1 MTTVFVLAERSPES
15 QGLAR
20 LLATLSFGFFPL
32 KLWILL
38 DQELGLTFFFFFF
51 FFAFLFF
58 CLCNC
63 LTKSQVVMA
72 PGKEERSILAELQG
86 LETAEPFA
94 KRVPGHREIDVV

>member
-38 DQELGLTFFFFFF
+38 DQELGLFFFLFFLHF
-51 FFAFLFF
+51 YFF

-94 KRVPGHREIDVV
+94 KRVLGHREIDVV

>member
-38 DQELGLTFFFFFF
+38 DQELGLFFFLFFLHF
-51 FFAFLFF
+51 YFF

>member
-38 DQELGLTFFFFFF
+38 DQELGLTFFFF
-51 FFAFLFF
+51 
-58 CLCNC
+58 LCNC

>member
-15 QGLAR
+15 QGHAR

-51 FFAFLFF
+51 FCISIFLP
-58 CLCNC
+58 L
-63 LTKSQVVMA
+63 
-72 PGKEERSILAELQG
+72 
-86 LETAEPFA
+86 
-94 KRVPGHREIDVV
+94 

>member
-1 MTTVFVLAERSPES
+1 MTTVYVLAERSPES

-38 DQELGLTFFFFFF
+38 DQELGLTFFFSF
-51 FFAFLFF
+51 FFAILFF

>member
-38 DQELGLTFFFFFF
+38 DQELGLFFFLFFLHF
-51 FFAFLFF
+51 YFF

-94 KRVPGHREIDVV
+94 KRVPGHREIDMV